1 MTLHQ
6 LDEHPNVGM
15 YESPF
20 YLQQDFTGARI
31 LLERVRKA
39 IVEHF
44 REECL
49 HAHACDGFVIG
60 GGATEIRRQAG
71 LAAAFN
77 KPFWLQVVGTGIT
90 TAFAVHMGA
99 VLSHMQLPCI
109 TCHELWKHD
118 FLKKRLEVVDGYI
131 TIFDA
136 PELGI
141 EVDEKAVERL
151 RWMRINLRRR
161 SGIVERN

>member
-1 MTLHQ
+1 M
-6 LDEHPNVGM
+6 
-15 YESPF
+15 
-20 YLQQDFTGARI
+20 
-31 LLERVRKA
+31 
-39 IVEHF
+39 
-44 REECL
+44 
-49 HAHACDGFVIG
+49 
-60 GGATEIRRQAG
+60 
-71 LAAAFN
+71 
-77 KPFWLQVVGTGIT
+77 GTGIT

-109 TCHELWKHD
+109 TCPEFWKHD

-131 TIFDA
+131 AILDA